1 MSLEIKSRTLKSFA
15 VLLFTFTIIS
25 LTLFTARVR
34 AERNRNQS
42 PAVALSQDGLQPM
55 LPGTIFTVT
64 KVADTNDGF
73 CNADCSLR
81 EAIVAA
87 NAHPGTDSIA
97 FNIGTGLKT
106 LFPTSQLPTI
116 SDPVVVDGT
125 TQPGFSGAPIIEIDG
140 SNAGAV
146 PGLIINAGN
155 STVRGL
161 IINGFR
167 SIALQLLNNGN
178 NVVAGNYFGTNAAGT
193 ATHGGTQN
201 NGIAILASTPNNI
214 IGGTTAADRNIISGN
229 KNVNVSSG
237 IWLQGATAT
246 GNKIIGNYIGTDV
259 TGEIPIPHNNA
270 GVSIFSGAS
279 GNFIG
284 GSTLERNIICAGGN
298 VGISLNDAV
307 SNTVRRNSIGVSPTG
322 KELGSGFGVDITGAS
337 HDNVIGGSNAGEG
350 NVIAYAN
357 QKAVWIHSFTVAN
370 KNAILGNSI
379 FDNNFGIDLGAN
391 GVTSNDPNDV
401 DTGDNNLQNF
411 PLITSA
417 APNGNS
423 ITINGTLNSV
433 ANTQYRIEL
442 FSSPTCNP
450 SGNGEGKNFLGAATA
465 SLAGNDG
472 IFNATFPVNVL
483 NTYITATAT
492 DPSGNTSE
500 FSPCMLAGNPNAGAF
515 QFTSGT
521 SFVTEGLSATIT
533 VNRQGGS
540 VGPAS
545 VQYSTVPLTATAN
558 DDYEPAS
565 GTLSWADGDSSAKT
579 FEVVAKNDFKT
590 ESSETLRLLL
600 SNPVGA
606 PLGNPTVQLL
616 TITDQRPNLAIAN
629 VSKAEGNS
637 GTTDFVFDVTL
648 SFQTDQNVTVKYD
661 LQGSSAILGS
671 DFQPNSGML
680 TFIPGEVSKQIIVQV
695 NGDMDPEPNEIFQ
708 VVLSNPVNAGLL
720 NFGTATGTILNDDG
734 AIPASLGFTQA
745 SYNVTEA
752 VNSFTIIVN
761 RSGDPSVACSVRYK
775 TANVTAT
782 QKSDYELAIGRLNFA
797 PGELSKSFD
806 LLINDDMFV
815 EGQESLQ
822 VVLDAPSNA
831 NLGPISTTNVVIED
845 NVPESSKNPIDDAE
859 TFVRMQYHDFL
870 NREPDPDG
878 LVFWVNQLNAC
889 GSDQQ
894 CLSVKRI
901 NVSAAFFL
909 SIEFQGT
916 GYLVYRTHKV
926 AFGTV
931 NGGPTPVGY
940 DNFLAET
947 QRIGRGVV
955 VNSPQW
961 QQLLESNKVAYM
973 LDFVQDNAFTAK
985 YPTSMQ
991 AVGLVDALFATAG
1004 VVPTAGDR
1012 SNAIAQFSN
1021 PGDTSNPQERAKA
1034 LRLIAEN
1041 QTLSQQEFTKA
1052 FVLMQYYSYLRRN
1065 PNDSP
1070 EPGQNFDGYN
1080 FWLNK
1085 LNAFNGNYIS
1095 AELVKAFIESTEYR
1109 QRFGM

>member
-1 MSLEIKSRTLKSFA
+1 MSLEIKSRTVKSFA

-34 AERNRNQS
+34 AERYHNPA
-42 PAVALSQDGLQPM
+42 PAVALNQDGLQPM

-97 FNIGTGLKT
+97 FNIGTGIKT
-106 LFPTSQLPTI
+106 LFPTSQLPSI

-125 TQPGFSGAPIIEIDG
+125 TQPGFSGTPLIEIDG
-140 SNAGAV
+140 TNAGAV
-146 PGLIINAGN
+146 PGLIITGGN

-161 IINGFR
+161 VINGFR
-167 SIALQLLNNGN
+167 STALQLLNNGN

-201 NGIAILASTPNNI
+201 NGIGILASTPNNI

-246 GNKIIGNYIGTDV
+246 GNKVIGNYIGTDV

-270 GVSIFSGAS
+270 GVSVFSGAS

-350 NVIAYAN
+350 NVIAYSN
-357 QKAVWIHSFTVAN
+357 QKAVWTHSFTVAN

-411 PLITSA
+411 PLIASA

-450 SGNGEGKNFLGAATA
+450 SGNGEGKNFLGATTA

-472 IFNATFPVNVL
+472 TFNATFPVNVV

-492 DPSGNTSE
+492 DPNGNTSE
-500 FSPCMLAGNPNAGAF
+500 FSPCALAGNANVGTLRF
-515 QFTSGT
+515 NTST
-521 SFVTEGLSATIT
+521 SFIEEGQAQTIT
-533 VNRQGGS
+533 VNRDGGS
-540 VGPAS
+540 VGAVS
-545 VQYSTVPLTATAN
+545 VQYSLVPQTATPGV
-558 DDYEPAS
+558 DYEAAS
-565 GTLSWADGDSSAKT
+565 GTLNWADGDSAPKT
-579 FEVVAKNDFKT
+579 FQVVTKPDFLS
-590 ESSETLRLLL
+590 ESSETLKVVLNNAAG
-600 SNPVGA
+600 S
-606 PLGNPTVQLL
+606 PLGNPSVQVL
-616 TITDQRPNLAIAN
+616 TIIDDIPVVSITDVTKP
-629 VSKAEGNS
+629 EGNS
-637 GTTDFVFDVTL
+637 GTTDYVFGVTL
-648 SFQTDQNVTVKYD
+648 SHQTDQNVSFKF
-661 LQGSSAILGS
+661 SAADATAMLGS
-671 DFQPNSGML
+671 DFQPSSGTV
-680 TFIPGEVSKQIIVQV
+680 TFTPGQVSQQIIVQV
-695 NGDMDPEPNEIFQ
+695 NGDTDPEPNETFFLQ
-708 VVLSNPVNAGLL
+708 LTNAVGLSLAQ
-720 NFGTATGTILNDDG
+720 ATPQGTILNDDG
-734 AIPASLGFTQA
+734 ALQPAIGFLQSTFNAQEGFG
-745 SYNVTEA
+745 SVILNVSRSGDSSVTSSIHYITGNVTASQKSDFEISA
-752 VNSFTIIVN
+752 GRLIFGPGETTKTIIV
-761 RSGDPSVACSVRYK
+761 
-775 TANVTAT
+775 
-782 QKSDYELAIGRLNFA
+782 
-797 PGELSKSFD
+797 
-806 LLINDDMFV
+806 LINDDMYV
-815 EGQESLQ
+815 EGTESFQ
-822 VVLDAPSNA
+822 VILDAPTNCTI
-831 NLGPISTTNVVIED
+831 GPNSTATVNINE
-845 NVPESSKNPIDDAE
+845 NSSESPTNPIDD
-859 TFVRMQYHDFL
+859 TDNFVRMQYHDFL
-870 NREPDPDG
+870 NRDPDSAG
-878 LVFWVNQLNAC
+878 LSFWVGQIMAC
-889 GSDQQ
+889 GSNQQ
-894 CLSVKRI
+894 CVSVQRN

-909 SIEFQGT
+909 SIEFQRT
-916 GYLVYRTHKV
+916 GYLVYRTHKA
-926 AFGTV
+926 AFGAV
-931 NGGPTPVGY
+931 NGGPTPLIY
-940 DNFLAET
+940 DTFMADT

-955 VNSPQW
+955 VNAPGW
-961 QQLLESNKVAYM
+961 EQLLENNTQAYM
-973 LDFVQDNAFTAK
+973 LNFVEAQAFANK

-991 AVGLVDALFATAG
+991 AVAFVDALFATAG
-1004 VVPTAGDR
+1004 VVPSAIER
-1012 SNAIAQFSN
+1012 SDAIAQFSN
-1021 PGDTSNPQERAKA
+1021 PGDTSNLQERAKA

-1041 QTLSQQEFTKA
+1041 KSLAQQEFNKA
-1052 FVLMQYYSYLRRN
+1052 FVLMQYYGYLRRN

-1095 AELVKAFIESTEYR
+1095 AELVKAFIESSEYR
-1109 QRFGM
+1109 QRFGN